1 MKRFSSFL
9 RKPWLQS
16 FSFPAKTYVFP
27 VQLLPDGEG
36 NADGS
41 PVSAEPDGAGHLPPH
56 LLRQE
61 HGEVTLSD
69 PTHHLRG
76 LKGTWLLPYT
86 IIMGLSS
93 YATY

>member
-1 MKRFSSFL
+1 MWFG
-9 RKPWLQS
+9 
-16 FSFPAKTYVFP
+16 

-41 PVSAEPDGAGHLPPH
+41 PVSAEPDGAGHLTPH

-61 HGEVTLSD
+61 HGEVPLSD

-76 LKGTWLLPYT
+76 LQGTWLLPYT
-86 IIMGLSS
+86 FKHGSFLLHRLLS
-93 YATY
+93 